1 MTEPS
6 AANMEPWQGQSHV
19 RSALFQVTVQPL
31 CVHLAERRWRLPPS
45 SLQAAIFSLP
55 LMMMPPWPGLISSTL
70 PTIDCVSP
78 FL

>member
-1 MTEPS
+1 MD
-6 AANMEPWQGQSHV
+6 PWQGQSHV

-31 CVHLAERRWRLPPS
+31 CVQIAERRWRLPPS
-45 SLQAAIFSLP
+45 SLQAAIFFSP
-55 LMMMPPWPGLISSTL
+55 LMTMPPSPGRISSTL